1 MIVGFE
7 IPGDPVGKGR
17 PRFSRNKYTG
27 RVHTRTPQ
35 QTVNYEN
42 LVKMCYIEQVK
53 DRHFDKDKEIFM
65 NITAYVSIPASA
77 SKKKAEAMLHG
88 DILPA
93 KKPDIDNLA
102 KSIMDAVNGIAYYDD
117 KQVVTLHVSKK
128 YSDVPHVDVIMM
140 DYDEF
145 RQTQA
150 IKTDCL
156 IESEEKNK

>member
-1 MIVGFE
+1 MIVRFE

-65 NITAYVSIPASA
+65 NIIAYVSIPAST

-102 KSIMDAVNGIAYYDD
+102 KSIMDACNGIAYYDD

-145 RQTQA
+145 RQTYVNA
-150 IKTDCL
+150 TGG
-156 IESEEKNK
+156 